1 VRADH
6 GLGCDGQAVLIAEP
20 SNSRV
25 ILSLTRTPPFST
37 APFQVMAESLRLMK
51 AFGWFK
57 AALAICAWAC
67 QPEINEDLGA
77 RS

>member
-1 VRADH
+1 MRADH
-6 GLGCDGQAVLIAEP
+6 GLGCDDQAVLIGEP

-25 ILSLTRTPPFST
+25 ILSLTRTGAILNGGVPGDGVVL
-37 APFQVMAESLRLMK
+37 AVDES
-51 AFGWFK
+51 FGWFK

>member
-1 VRADH
+1 MYCCAWIMDW
-6 GLGCDGQAVLIAEP
+6 LLTLQA
-20 SNSRV
+20 
-25 ILSLTRTPPFST
+25 
-37 APFQVMAESLRLMK
+37 
-51 AFGWFK
+51 FK